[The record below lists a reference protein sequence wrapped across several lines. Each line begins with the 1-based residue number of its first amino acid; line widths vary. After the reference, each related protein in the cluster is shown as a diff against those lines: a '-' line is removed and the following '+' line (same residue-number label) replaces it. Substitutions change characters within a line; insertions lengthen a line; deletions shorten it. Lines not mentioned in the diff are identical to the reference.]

1 VNKDAK
7 MLRVHALTIAID
19 GHPPLIEGLE
29 VTVPAGEL
37 RLLQGPSGCGKSTL
51 LAVIGGTA
59 DDAVHWSGT
68 ISLNGVDISH
78 LPAEQR
84 GVGLM
89 FQDALLFPHMSV
101 GDNLAFGLAARHR
114 RDRAARV
121 QAALVAAGLP
131 GFAERDPA
139 SLSGGQA
146 ARVALMRTLLAEP
159 EVLLMDEAFSALDPA
174 LRQGFGMFVR
184 DRIRDRH
191 IPALLVS
198 HDPAD
203 AGFADGEPISLTA

>member
-1 VNKDAK
+1 
-7 MLRVHALTIAID
+7 MLQLRNLTIAYA
-19 GHPPLIEGLE
+19 GQPSLIERLE

-37 RLLQGPSGCGKSTL
+37 HLLQGPSGCGKSTL
-51 LAVIGGTA
+51 LAVIGGTM
-59 DDAVHWSGT
+59 DDTVQWSGR
-68 ISLNGVDISH
+68 ISLNGVDISS

-114 RDRAARV
+114 RDRVARV
-121 QAALVAAGLP
+121 QAALEAADLP
-131 GFAERDPA
+131 GFADRDPA

-146 ARVALMRTLLAEP
+146 ARAALMRTLLAEP
-159 EVLLMDEAFSALDPA
+159 QVLLMDEAFSALDPA

-184 DRIRDRH
+184 DRIRDRQ

-203 AGFADGEPISLTA
+203 ANLADGAPISLTA

>member
-1 VNKDAK
+1 
-7 MLRVHALTIAID
+7 MLQLRNLTIAYA
-19 GHPPLIEGLE
+19 GQPSLIERLE

-37 RLLQGPSGCGKSTL
+37 HLLQGPSGCGKSTL
-51 LAVIGGTA
+51 LAVIGGTM
-59 DDAVHWSGT
+59 DDTVQWSGR
-68 ISLNGVDISH
+68 ISLNGADISS

-84 GVGLM
+84 GVGLL

-114 RDRAARV
+114 RDRVARV
-121 QAALVAAGLP
+121 QAALQAADLC
-131 GFAERDPA
+131 GFADRDPA

-146 ARVALMRTLLAEP
+146 ARAALMRTLLAEP
-159 EVLLMDEAFSALDPA
+159 QVLLMDEAFSALDPA
-174 LRQGFGMFVR
+174 LRQGFGLFVR
-184 DRIRDRH
+184 DRIRDRQ

-203 AGFADGEPISLTA
+203 ANLADGAPISLTT

>member
-1 VNKDAK
+1 
-7 MLRVHALTIAID
+7 MLQLRNLTIAYA
-19 GHPPLIEGLE
+19 GQPSLIERLE

-37 RLLQGPSGCGKSTL
+37 HLLQGPSGCGKSTL
-51 LAVIGGTA
+51 LAVIGGTT
-59 DDAVHWSGT
+59 DDTVQWSGR
-68 ISLNGVDISH
+68 ISLNGVDISS

-114 RDRAARV
+114 RDRVARV
-121 QAALVAAGLP
+121 QAALQAADLL
-131 GFAERDPA
+131 GFADRDPA

-146 ARVALMRTLLAEP
+146 ARAALMRTLLAEP
-159 EVLLMDEAFSALDPA
+159 QVLLMDEAFSALDPA

-184 DRIRDRH
+184 DRIRDRQ

-203 AGFADGEPISLTA
+203 ANLADGAPISLTA

>member
-1 VNKDAK
+1 
-7 MLRVHALTIAID
+7 MLQLRALTIAFD
-19 GHPPLIEGLE
+19 EQQPLIEGLDIS
-29 VTVPAGEL
+29 VSGGEL

-51 LAVIGGTA
+51 LGVISGACDSAVRWTGQIT
-59 DDAVHWSGT
+59 
-68 ISLNGVDISH
+68 LNGVDIAS

-89 FQDALLFPHMSV
+89 FQDGLLFPHMSI

-114 RDRAARV
+114 RDRAAHV
-121 QAALVAAGLP
+121 EAALVAADLT
-131 GFAERDPA
+131 GFADRDPS

-159 EVLLMDEAFSALDPA
+159 QALLMDEAFSALDPE
-174 LRQGFGMFVR
+174 LRHGFGMFVR
-184 DRIRDRH
+184 DQIRDRQ

-203 AGFADGEPISLTA
+203 AVLADGVPVRLG

>member
-1 VNKDAK
+1 
-7 MLRVHALTIAID
+7 MLQLRALTIAFD
-19 GHPPLIEGLE
+19 EQQPLIEGLDIS
-29 VTVPAGEL
+29 VSGGEL

-51 LAVIGGTA
+51 LGVISGAGDSAVRWTGQIT
-59 DDAVHWSGT
+59 
-68 ISLNGVDISH
+68 LNGVDIAS

-89 FQDALLFPHMSV
+89 FQDGLLFPHMSV

-114 RDRAARV
+114 RDRAV
-121 QAALVAAGLP
+121 HVEAALMAADLT
-131 GFAERDPA
+131 GFADRDPS

-159 EVLLMDEAFSALDPA
+159 QALLMDEAFSALDPE
-174 LRQGFGMFVR
+174 LRHGFGMFVR
-184 DRIRDRH
+184 DQIRDRQ

-203 AGFADGEPISLTA
+203 AVLADGVPVRLG

>member
-1 VNKDAK
+1 
-7 MLRVHALTIAID
+7 MLELLDLTIAYD
-19 GHPPLIEGLE
+19 GQAPLVTGLN
-29 VTVPAGEL
+29 VTVPKGDI

-51 LAVIGGTA
+51 LGVI
-59 DDAVHWSGT
+59 SGT
-68 ISLNGVDISH
+68 VDRAVRRHGGIRLDGVDICH
-78 LPAEQR
+78 LAAEHR

-101 GDNLAFGLAARHR
+101 GDNLAFGLAAHHRH
-114 RDRAARV
+114 DRAGRV
-121 QAALVAAGLP
+121 QAALEAADLA
-131 GFAERDPA
+131 GFADRDPA

-159 EVLLMDEAFSALDPA
+159 RALLMDEAFSALDPE
-174 LRQGFGMFVR
+174 LRQAFATFVR
-184 DRIRDRH
+184 ERIRDWH

-203 AGFADGEPISLTA
+203 AAFADGQPVRLR